1 MLQHERMGMR
11 KIKSIL
17 LGISLL
23 AVTGCTGKYNPF
35 TNENYY
41 DTVFG
46 YPPKAI
52 AKFLDIED
60 QLTVDP
66 DDLNKERPRY

>member
-1 MLQHERMGMR
+1 MK

-17 LGISLL
+17 LGICLL
-23 AVTGCTGKYNPF
+23 VGTGCTGKYNPF

>member
-1 MLQHERMGMR
+1 MGMST
-11 KIKSIL
+11 IKSIL

-23 AVTGCTGKYNPF
+23 VVTGCTGKYNPF
-35 TNENYY
+35 PDENHF

-52 AKFLDIED
+52 ANFLDIED

>member
-1 MLQHERMGMR
+1 MGMSTN
-11 KIKSIL
+11 KGIL
-17 LGISLL
+17 LGISLI

-35 TNENYY
+35 TDENHF

>member
-1 MLQHERMGMR
+1 MGMAAF
-11 KIKSIL
+11 KGIILGTIL
-17 LGISLL
+17 LLF
-23 AVTGCTGKYNPF
+23 TGCTGKFNPF
-35 TNENYY
+35 TNENHY

-46 YPPKAI
+46 YPPKVI

>member
-1 MLQHERMGMR
+1 MGMR
-11 KIKSIL
+11 MFKCIL
-17 LGISLL
+17 LGISLWVL
-23 AVTGCTGKYNPF
+23 TGCTGKYNPF
-35 TNENYY
+35 TNENHF

-52 AKFLDIED
+52 ANFLDIED

-66 DDLNKERPRY
+66 NDLNKERPRY